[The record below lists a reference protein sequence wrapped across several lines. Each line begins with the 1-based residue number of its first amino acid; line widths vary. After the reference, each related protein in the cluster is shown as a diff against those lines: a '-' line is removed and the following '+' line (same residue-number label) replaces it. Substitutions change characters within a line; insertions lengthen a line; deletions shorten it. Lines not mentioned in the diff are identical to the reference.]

1 MVRSLRHILARSRR
15 LESTRTAKRCRL
27 ARAIEDALAHFG
39 VRFDRVP
46 VTRIDVWAAVQGRLA
61 SPGVNLL
68 VGALLQRYPMS
79 DVDTRGPSG
88 ESDAVDSE
96 TRDAFERLERNLRG
110 EIQTQVAGVE
120 QSLREEISTRVGGVE
135 RSLREEIQTQVAGV
149 EQSLREEIST
159 RVGGVERSLREE
171 IQTQVAGVEQS
182 LREEI
187 STRVGGAE
195 RNLREEIQT
204 VQTQVGEVRSHV
216 DARLVE
222 TRDALETRIVESEE
236 RTRRHFDVVAE
247 ALRGDIRV
255 LAEGITAVA
264 EGSMRRDTET
274 NGRVDRLEHRVLG
287 LESRVSHLEGPRPPR
302 RRRR

>member
-1 MVRSLRHILARSRR
+1 M
-15 LESTRTAKRCRL
+15 
-27 ARAIEDALAHFG
+27 
-39 VRFDRVP
+39 
-46 VTRIDVWAAVQGRLA
+46 
-61 SPGVNLL
+61 
-68 VGALLQRYPMS
+68 
-79 DVDTRGPSG
+79 
-88 ESDAVDSE
+88 DSE

-110 EIQTQVAGVE
+110 EIQTQVAGLE
-120 QSLREEISTRVGGVE
+120 QSLREEIE
-135 RSLREEIQTQVAGV
+135 A
-149 EQSLREEIST
+149 
-159 RVGGVERSLREE
+159 
-171 IQTQVAGVEQS
+171 
-182 LREEI
+182 
-187 STRVGGAE
+187 RVGGAE
-195 RNLREEIQT
+195 RTLREEIQT

>member
-1 MVRSLRHILARSRR
+1 
-15 LESTRTAKRCRL
+15 
-27 ARAIEDALAHFG
+27 
-39 VRFDRVP
+39 
-46 VTRIDVWAAVQGRLA
+46 
-61 SPGVNLL
+61 
-68 VGALLQRYPMS
+68 MS

-120 QSLREEISTRVGGVE
+120 QGLREEIEAR
-135 RSLREEIQTQVAGV
+135 I
-149 EQSLREEIST
+149 
-159 RVGGVERSLREE
+159 
-171 IQTQVAGVEQS
+171 
-182 LREEI
+182 
-187 STRVGGAE
+187 GGAE

-247 ALRGDIRV
+247 AFRGDIRV

-264 EGSMRRDTET
+264 EGSIRRDTET
-274 NGRVDRLEHRVLG
+274 NGRIDRLEHRGLG